1 MLLSS
6 PDNYTCNC
14 TGTGYQGVNCSG
26 NNIQFVC
33 TIIIYNQTVPI
44 VQATSSSHF
53 STSTASSSSVKIT
66 STSASHMSSSAPP
79 LVPSPSPSPSSC
91 NVNNCGDCGNDI
103 DCCNQCIDGYARNGC
118 SCGKPKYE
126 IIITIFFFLA
136 STSDPFDFTIII
148 IIVIIV
154 SVLLLLIL
162 VGSVTAVIVYN
173 VFSSKKRKTVPL
185 KTV

>member
-53 STSTASSSSVKIT
+53 STNTASSLSVKIT
-66 STSASHMSSSAPP
+66 STSTSHMSSSAPP

-103 DCCNQCIDGYARNGC
+103 DCCDQCIDGYTRNRC
-118 SCGKPKYE
+118 SCGKPRKVLLF
-126 IIITIFFFLA
+126 ITIFFFLA

-154 SVLLLLIL
+154 FVLLLLM
-162 VGSVTAVIVYN
+162 GSVTAVIAYI
-173 VFSSKKRKTVPL
+173 FSSKKRKTVPL